1 MAVGVVAQRLV
12 AALVAVACLML
23 AVPSSAVAVGAS
35 VAKPSKVPTVPL
47 DLTVVPGPASGQ
59 LVVSWA
65 PPAYDGSFLNR
76 FGQPVAYVLTDYD
89 LALVFEDAAI
99 GFKALALDGVT
110 GMTKAM
116 NNFQMTMVGNQKL
129 YNFLGITIGVS
140 MGMLKRP

>member
-1 MAVGVVAQRLV
+1 
-12 AALVAVACLML
+12 ML
-23 AVPSSAVAVGAS
+23 FSI
-35 VAKPSKVPTVPL
+35 L
-47 DLTVVPGPASGQ
+47 L
-59 LVVSWA
+59 
-65 PPAYDGSFLNR
+65 SFLSFMIGISAKTNR
-76 FGQPVAYVLTDYD
+76 SIREMITVRNCAYVIMTKDGKIGRRFIFREGSYSSDKVLTDYD

-116 NNFQMTMVGNQKL
+116 NNFQMMMVGNQKL

>member
-1 MAVGVVAQRLV
+1 MLFSILLSVLN
-12 AALVAVACLML
+12 LMIGI
-23 AVPSSAVAVGAS
+23 SA
-35 VAKPSKVPTVPL
+35 KN
-47 DLTVVPGPASGQ
+47 
-59 LVVSWA
+59 
-65 PPAYDGSFLNR
+65 NR
-76 FGQPVAYVLTDYD
+76 SIREMITIRNCAYVIMTKDGKIGRRFIFRKGKYSSDKVLKDYD

-116 NNFQMTMVGNQKL
+116 NNFQLTMVGNQKL

>member
-1 MAVGVVAQRLV
+1 
-12 AALVAVACLML
+12 ML
-23 AVPSSAVAVGAS
+23 FSI
-35 VAKPSKVPTVPL
+35 L
-47 DLTVVPGPASGQ
+47 L
-59 LVVSWA
+59 
-65 PPAYDGSFLNR
+65 SFLSFMIGISAKTNR
-76 FGQPVAYVLTDYD
+76 SIREMITVRNCAYVIMTRDGKIGRRFIFREGRYSSDKVLTDYD

-116 NNFQMTMVGNQKL
+116 NNFQMMMVGNQKL

>member
-1 MAVGVVAQRLV
+1 
-12 AALVAVACLML
+12 ML
-23 AVPSSAVAVGAS
+23 FSI
-35 VAKPSKVPTVPL
+35 L
-47 DLTVVPGPASGQ
+47 L
-59 LVVSWA
+59 
-65 PPAYDGSFLNR
+65 SFLSFMIGISAKNNR
-76 FGQPVAYVLTDYD
+76 SIREMITVRNCAYVIMTKDGKIGRRFIFREGKYSSDKVLTDYD

-116 NNFQMTMVGNQKL
+116 NNFQLTMVGNQKL

>member
-1 MAVGVVAQRLV
+1 MARSAGVFIFRGGKY
-12 AALVAVACLML
+12 
-23 AVPSSAVAVGAS
+23 SSD
-35 VAKPSKVPTVPL
+35 K
-47 DLTVVPGPASGQ
+47 
-59 LVVSWA
+59 
-65 PPAYDGSFLNR
+65 
-76 FGQPVAYVLTDYD
+76 VLTDYD

-116 NNFQMTMVGNQKL
+116 NNFQLTMVGNQKL